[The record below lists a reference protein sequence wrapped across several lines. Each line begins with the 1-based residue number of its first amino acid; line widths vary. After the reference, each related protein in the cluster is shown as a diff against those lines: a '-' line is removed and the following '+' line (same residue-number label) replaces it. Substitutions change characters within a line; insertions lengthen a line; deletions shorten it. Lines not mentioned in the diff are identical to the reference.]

1 MPAKKTPPTR
11 ASAKKAAAAAPPTT
25 GKAAKATASPT
36 PARSYEHVAADAA
49 MRPEAGTQAQFRKKK
64 APATYRYDSS
74 LAPELVWDGGH
85 AALRDRV
92 SELLAVVQAGLAAEG
107 DGDAAKAARAAG
119 RAAAAE
125 LATLQQPFLNWTGK
139 AERLSFDVPTL
150 PLFVHERLSTQ
161 AILETLGA
169 HRKDQQ
175 HDLFDLFADP
185 RRPVVDQVLKAYE
198 HRDRWVNRMML
209 GDSLVCMNSL
219 LQYEG
224 MGGQVQMIYI
234 DPPYG
239 VKFGSNFQPFV
250 RKRDVKHNDD
260 ADLTREPEMV
270 QAYRDT
276 WELGL
281 HSYLTYLRDRLLLAK
296 ELLTPSGSVFVQIS
310 DENLHHVREVMDEV
324 FGAENFCSLIS
335 FVKTTGQTSE
345 ILPSVADYLLWYA
358 RDASQVKYR
367 QQFKVKRLGED
378 GTDEYTMVELL
389 SGERRAMTSDERRDP
404 SLLPEGSRAFR
415 FSGMVS
421 QGFRTFTTVDFEFE
435 GVTYHPGKTMNWKTS
450 VEGLKRLAANR
461 RLSARERGKTLVYV
475 RYVDDFPAYPV
486 TSIWAD
492 ASSGD
497 NQTLKKLYVVQT
509 LPKVIQRCMLMT
521 TDPGDLVL
529 DPTCGSGTTAYVA
542 EQWGRRWITMDTSR
556 VPLALARQRLLTA
569 TFPWYTLK
577 DASRGPAGGFV
588 YQRKQNKRGEEVGGL
603 VPHITLKS
611 IANNEP
617 PTMEVLVDRPE
628 EESKVTRVAGPF
640 VVEATIPTPVD
651 WEGDGESD
659 SGAMPMEAHG
669 NFVDRMLEVL
679 RRSPSI
685 ATANNERVAFEQ
697 VRPPARALVLNAEA
711 VLTGETPEPVAFV
724 FGPEHGAVSEQLVHQ
739 ALKEADRKNYTR
751 LFVVGFAIEGN
762 ARLLV
767 EQSAQFGVPA
777 TYVQATPDLV
787 MGSLLKTTRASQVF
801 SVAGLPDVTVTKV
814 PPAAAGDPPRW
825 QVRLGGLDVFDPATM
840 TTSHTQG
847 SDVPAWLLDSDY
859 NGRVFR
865 ATQVF
870 FPRTGAWEAM
880 QKALK
885 AQFEPGVFEHL
896 AGDTSAP
903 FFAGEHH
910 QIAVK
915 VIDDRGNELVV
926 VKALA

>member
-1 MPAKKTPPTR
+1 
-11 ASAKKAAAAAPPTT
+11 
-25 GKAAKATASPT
+25 
-36 PARSYEHVAADAA
+36 V
-49 MRPEAGTQAQFRKKK
+49 
-64 APATYRYDSS
+64 
-74 LAPELVWDGGH
+74 APELTWDAGN

-92 SELLAVVQAGLAAEG
+92 SELLAAVQAGLAA
-107 DGDAAKAARAAG
+107 DGDAAEAVTARAAA
-119 RAAAAE
+119 REAAAA
-125 LATLQQPFLNWTGK
+125 LAALQQPFLNWTGK

-296 ELLTPSGSVFVQIS
+296 DLLTPSGSVFVQIS

-324 FGAENFCSLIS
+324 FGAENAVGVVCFR
-335 FVKTTGQTSE
+335 KTSGAGS
-345 ILPSVADYLLWYA
+345 PSGGTEVLAQVADYLLWFA
-358 RDASQVKYR
+358 RDREQVKYR
-367 QQFKVKRLGED
+367 QLYLDKGLEAGDLGAYTWLELED
-378 GTDEYTMVELL
+378 GTRRPMITEERKDLGALPNAARVFRLDNLTAQ
-389 SGERRAMTSDERRDP
+389 SGVD
-404 SLLPEGSRAFR
+404 
-415 FSGMVS
+415 
-421 QGFRTFTTVDFEFE
+421 TTRYPVQFE
-435 GVTYHPGKTMNWKTS
+435 GREFRPPKGVWKTGR
-450 VEGLKRLAANR
+450 EGMTRLLAASR
-461 RLSARERGKTLVYV
+461 VALTGDTLKYV
-475 RYVDDFPAYPV
+475 RFFDDFCVSPLDAKWDDTV
-486 TSIWAD
+486 IAGFAD
-492 ASSGD
+492 
-497 NQTLKKLYVVQT
+497 KKLYVVQT
-509 LPKVIQRCMLMT
+509 SPKVIQRCLLMT

-577 DASRGPAGGFV
+577 DASRGPAGGFTYV
-588 YQRKQNKRGEEVGGL
+588 RRQNKRGEEVGGL

-611 IANNEP
+611 IANDEP

-628 EESKVTRVAGPF
+628 EEKKVTRVAGPF

-659 SGAMPMEAHG
+659 SGPAPMEAHG

-685 ATANNERVAFEQ
+685 ATSNNDRVAFEQ
-697 VRPPARALVLNAEA
+697 VRPPAKALVLNAEA
-711 VLTGETPEPVAFV
+711 VLTGSTEPVAFV
-724 FGPEHGAVSEQLVHQ
+724 FGPEHGAISEQLVYQ
-739 ALKEADRKNYTR
+739 ALKEADRKNYAR

-767 EQSAQFGVPA
+767 EQSAEMGVPA

-801 SVAGLPDVTVTKV
+801 SVAGLPDIKITKV
-814 PPAAAGDPPRW
+814 PPATAGDPHRW
-825 QVRLGGLDVFDPATM
+825 RVQLVGLDVFDPATM
-840 TTSHTQG
+840 MTSHTTG
-847 SDVPAWLLDSDY
+847 TDVPAWLLDSDY

-885 AQFEPGVFEHL
+885 AQFEPGVFDHL
-896 AGDTSAP
+896 SGDTSAP
-903 FFAGEHH
+903 FFAGEHN

-915 VIDDRGNELVV
+915 VIDDRGNELIV
-926 VKALA
+926 VKSLQ

>member
-1 MPAKKTPPTR
+1 MPAKKTTPRKAAPSLDAKASTTR
-11 ASAKKAAAAAPPTT
+11 PAAASAAP
-25 GKAAKATASPT
+25 S

-74 LAPELVWDGGH
+74 LAPELTWDGGN
-85 AALRDRV
+85 AALRGRV
-92 SELLAVVQAGLAAEG
+92 SDLLAVVQAGLAAEG
-107 DGDAAKAARAAG
+107 DSDDAKAARAAG
-119 RAAAAE
+119 RDAATE
-125 LATLQQPFLNWTGK
+125 LARLQQPFLNWTGK

-324 FGAENFCSLIS
+324 FGGENFCGVVP
-335 FVKTTGQTSE
+335 FKKTTGAGSPTAKTEVLSV
-345 ILPSVADYLLWYA
+345 VADYILWYA
-358 RDASQVKYR
+358 KDRQKVKYHQLYLPKSR
-367 QQFKVKRLGED
+367 EEGGADQYTSIELAD
-378 GTDEYTMVELL
+378 GLRRPLTAE
-389 SGERRAMTSDERRDP
+389 ERAGVSMI
-404 SLLPEGSRAFR
+404 PEGARFFR
-415 FSGMVS
+415 LDNLTSQSG
-421 QGFRTFTTVDFEFE
+421 VDKTRYPVTLDGREYRPPT
-435 GVTYHPGKTMNWKTS
+435 GVWKTS
-450 VEGLKRLAANR
+450 EQGMQRLFASR
-461 RLSARERGKTLVYV
+461 RVASAGGSSLFYV
-475 RYVDDFPAYPV
+475 RYLSDFSVRPLSAFWDDTV
-486 TSIWAD
+486 TSGFGE
-492 ASSGD
+492 S
-497 NQTLKKLYVVQT
+497 KLYVVQT
-509 LPKVIQRCMLMT
+509 NTKVIQRCLLMT

-659 SGAMPMEAHG
+659 SGPAPMEAHG
-669 NFVDRMLEVL
+669 TFVDRMLEVL

-697 VRPPARALVLNAEA
+697 VRPPAKALVLNAEA
-711 VLTGETPEPVAFV
+711 VLTGSSEPVAFV

-739 ALKEADRKNYTR
+739 ALKEADRKNFTR
-751 LFVVGFAIEGN
+751 LFVIGFAIEGN

-767 EQSAQFGVPA
+767 EQSAEFGVPA

-814 PPAAAGDPPRW
+814 PPAVAGDPPRW
-825 QVRLGGLDVFDPATM
+825 QVQLVGLDVFDPATM
-840 TTSHTQG
+840 NTSHTKG
-847 SDVPAWLLDSDY
+847 GDVPAWLLDSDY

-896 AGDTSAP
+896 AGDISAP

-926 VKALA
+926 VKSIS